1 MMLVGQYEFPLT
13 TYCKWYKWFEK
24 VQPEQVYFVW
34 YKKDYFYAT
43 NNSKVE
49 VYTRW
54 LFCLWETYL
63 KL

>member
-1 MMLVGQYEFPLT
+1 MLLMMLASQYEFPLT
-13 TYCKWYKWFEK
+13 TRCKWYKCFEK

-49 VYTRW
+49 VYTR
-54 LFCLWETYL
+54 
-63 KL
+63 